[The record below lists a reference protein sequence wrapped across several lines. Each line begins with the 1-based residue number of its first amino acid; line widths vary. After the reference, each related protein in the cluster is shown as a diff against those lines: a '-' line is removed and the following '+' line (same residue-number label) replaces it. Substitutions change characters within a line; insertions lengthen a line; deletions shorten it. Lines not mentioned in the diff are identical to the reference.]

1 MGTKED
7 PFWQGSGR
15 TIFAEAAYLMRNDP
29 NRSYSKLVDTL
40 LSIKIEKLRTYLRNS
55 PAANLVEEKI
65 EKTAISIRAVLTNYV
80 KAIRYLQGIEH
91 NGEPLPSVTG
101 CVVSGKIRKRLAVYF
116 VECRHP
122 CLPEA
127 GDLHVA
133 VHCHSWS
140 AGNGRKP

>member
-1 MGTKED
+1 
-7 PFWQGSGR
+7 
-15 TIFAEAAYLMRNDP
+15 MRNDP

-40 LSIKIEKLRTYLRNS
+40 LSIKIEKLRTFLRNS

-80 KAIRYLQGIEH
+80 KAIRYLQGLS
-91 NGEPLPSVTG
+91 GGLTVSLLPSVTG
-101 CVVSGKIRKRLAVYF
+101 CGVSGKIQKNGWLHL

-140 AGNGRKP
+140 AGNGRNR